1 MRARWLRFGLTLGV
15 SLGVV
20 GLALAIGMTRG
31 DAPGADAQGAT
42 PTAAPTLPS
51 GDAPSLPSGGGVTL
65 ATPTPTAASTPSSA
79 STPEISDDSHLGR
92 TTPTPAP
99 VVTAIRQTAPT
110 LPTTATTATTLPANP
125 PTCTTTTLGGT
136 RTANALLAADCDTL
150 LAIETTLAGT
160 VALNW
165 DPGTALTSWEGV
177 TVGGTPKRVTQIVI
191 HGGKRTSKLNGT
203 LATQLGN
210 LTGLRRL
217 DLNDHSLT
225 GAIPTQLG
233 KLTALTYIDLA
244 ANALTGSVPTQLEA
258 LTKLE
263 YLWLWKTKLS
273 GPLPTQLG
281 VLTKLRVLS
290 FNGASLSGEIPTQV
304 GNLTALTEVALGGNS
319 LGGEIPTELES
330 LTALTRLELQNNS
343 LSGAIPAEM
352 GSLTKLTLLRLSGN
366 SLTGCVP
373 NVLAGVATHD
383 LGTSLSFCPAPAPD
397 LTVLADGVA
406 GVLILEWTSTAVGIT
421 RWQYRHRELVAGGRP
436 ETWGTWGAWTNV
448 PGSNASTRTYRLTGV
463 GDAWYQVEVRAWTT
477 IAGTSSSV
485 VEGTPAYFGSDGI
498 PWMLTGQ
505 MNKGGKEYRISGT
518 KYVVTIPSDMR
529 IVVSGGGIGWGR
541 TSMRLTDVE
550 SGSYL
555 QIDLGSGE
563 FYNRHVVSTSGS
575 GSVSGSADRDVNALF
590 DQIVASKRTTP

>member
-31 DAPGADAQGAT
+31 NAPGVGAQGTT
-42 PTAAPTLPS
+42 PTPAPTLPS

-79 STPEISDDSHLGR
+79 STPEISDDSHLGH
-92 TTPTPAP
+92 TTPTATP

-110 LPTTATTATTLPANP
+110 PATPETMATTLPSNP

-136 RTANALLAADCDTL
+136 RAANALLAADCDTL
-150 LAIETTLAGT
+150 LAIESTLAGT
-160 VALNW
+160 DALNW
-165 DPGTALTSWEGV
+165 APGTALTSWEGI

-191 HGGKRTSKLNGT
+191 HGGKRASKLNGT

-244 ANALTGSVPTQLEA
+244 DNALTERVPTQLEA

-273 GPLPTQLG
+273 GPLPTQLR

-319 LGGEIPTELES
+319 LSGEIPTELGS

-343 LSGAIPAEM
+343 LSGAIPPEM
-352 GSLTKLTLLRLSGN
+352 GNLTKLTLLRLSGN
-366 SLTGCVP
+366 TLTGCVP
-373 NVLAGVATHD
+373 NVLW
-383 LGTSLSFCPAPAPD
+383 S
-397 LTVLADGVA
+397 
-406 GVLILEWTSTAVGIT
+406 
-421 RWQYRHRELVAGGRP
+421 
-436 ETWGTWGAWTNV
+436 
-448 PGSNASTRTYRLTGV
+448 
-463 GDAWYQVEVRAWTT
+463 
-477 IAGTSSSV
+477 
-485 VEGTPAYFGSDGI
+485 
-498 PWMLTGQ
+498 
-505 MNKGGKEYRISGT
+505 
-518 KYVVTIPSDMR
+518 
-529 IVVSGGGIGWGR
+529 
-541 TSMRLTDVE
+541 
-550 SGSYL
+550 
-555 QIDLGSGE
+555 
-563 FYNRHVVSTSGS
+563 VSTSDLNRLQLSSCTKPTEIQYGQIVGEGTYYFDDYFHPYSGPYFVINVGS
-575 GSVSGSADRDVNALF
+575 GRQIKWKSTLAIEADSSDDPMLLYVLSDMATGSDITYDAYSGAETHRTILSSGISGQSDKNGVEMFFDSITNSARMES
-590 DQIVASKRTTP
+590 IP